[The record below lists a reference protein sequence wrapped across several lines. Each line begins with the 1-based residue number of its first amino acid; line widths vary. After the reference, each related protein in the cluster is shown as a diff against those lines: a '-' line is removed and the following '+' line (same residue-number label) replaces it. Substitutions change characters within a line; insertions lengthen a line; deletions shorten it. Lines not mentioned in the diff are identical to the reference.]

1 MYYEGW
7 GVPKDRL
14 GAIKHYY
21 YAAQAGISEA
31 QYNLGSLY
39 FAGDWVPK
47 KLAQAYRW
55 FSLAAEQGDEAA
67 KEGLAAVE
75 GQIGKFDLAEGRRLL
90 KASRPPA
97 VVSAK

>member
-47 KLAQAYRW
+47 NLAQAYRW

-67 KEGLAAVE
+67 KVGLEAVE
-75 GQIGKFDLAEGRRLL
+75 GQISEFDLAEGRRLL